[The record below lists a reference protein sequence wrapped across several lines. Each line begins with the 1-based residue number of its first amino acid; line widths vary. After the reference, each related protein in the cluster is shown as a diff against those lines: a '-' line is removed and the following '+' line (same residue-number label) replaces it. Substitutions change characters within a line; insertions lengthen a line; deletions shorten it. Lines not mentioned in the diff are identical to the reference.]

1 MTNDTRD
8 RSDRDVMA
16 PARRP
21 MILVIDDQPQ
31 ILALYSR
38 ALSSAGYQTEVAG
51 SAEAALAQIRK
62 TPPDAILVDLK
73 MPYINGMGMLYRLR
87 QQYPGMPV
95 AIMTGGENPD
105 NDTLKEMRGSFL
117 QLASVKADLSAKYG
131 PEHPRIKIVEAQ
143 MEALRTRIVGRPR

>member
-38 ALSSAGYQTEVAG
+38 ALSTAGYQTEVAG
-51 SAEAALAQIRK
+51 SAEAALARIRK

-73 MPYINGMGMLYRLR
+73 MPYINGMGLLYRLR
-87 QQYPGMPV
+87 EFQPDMPV
-95 AIMTGGENPD
+95 AVLTG
-105 NDTLKEMRGSFL
+105 
-117 QLASVKADLSAKYG
+117 ASNVDDRTIR
-131 PEHPRIKIVEAQ
+131 EVEALHA
-143 MEALRTRIVGRPR
+143 ALHFKPLSNRDLLHVAGNLVGASLPGRDACVL